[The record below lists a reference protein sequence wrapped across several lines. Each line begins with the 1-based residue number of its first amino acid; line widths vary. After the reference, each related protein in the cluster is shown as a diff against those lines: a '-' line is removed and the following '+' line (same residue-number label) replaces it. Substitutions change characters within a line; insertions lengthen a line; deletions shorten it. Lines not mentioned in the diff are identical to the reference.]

1 MATGVKP
8 RDEDIQLSRIDLE
21 TIQDAMKQK
30 KFRDMFKDYFDEV
43 RDPANQAKF
52 QKEMTQLEKERGYN
66 VTFINPKGGYVIKTS
81 VAGDRKAFINI
92 CSNDNVAKP
101 SCRVQEVDGQRGMN
115 WQIPYSIIPP
125 REDYTAKK
133 ERVVLYDVVF
143 HPDTL
148 RMAEVNKQF
157 RELVNKT
164 AFDGLAKTYD
174 IHLDNN
180 NCRFP
185 KSQYKGMAMP
195 AVIRK
200 EDPNYVPPTEE
211 ECENLTPDLI
221 EKLYPQRN
229 YSETSKGPSC
239 EVDSKE
245 YKESKAPTPSQ
256 PKPIPTGNNQ
266 QKRKARRGPA
276 EFNHTTE
283 NGYTIPKYVIKQQ
296 KDVDFQDFT
305 YNKDCKQYSAIPSQI
320 VVEVNMPLLS
330 STKDCTLDVQEKTLS
345 LKSEK
350 PAKYKLNITLPYA
363 VNDECGSAKFDKSK
377 HKLIVTLPVI
387 RKTLPSANVNDCE
400 SKSLKVD
407 SGVESEEN
415 SGSHSEEESNKEN
428 LIVELSSTPAEAPVK
443 SPEKSGPKEELF
455 FNPNLGYSLPTYTHN
470 VMDDIVAFTFH
481 VKNTEPDSVK
491 VRKDGNKI
499 SVKFTSVGSS
509 FVPVHY
515 GAIIVFD
522 ENVNFEDV
530 TGEAWD
536 NNVILQ
542 MELAGDVPQKFQ
554 IGLSEDSMTPEQ
566 FETSQLKKTDKLDVQ
581 KSVSVEQEESTPV
594 VEVTNLGTET
604 NIVVSSTVSEYDED
618 DDDLDS
624 PTAKD
629 EEIVWTDPGPVRSDA
644 KSILRKPNMMRS
656 YSESSVGDVAS
667 SMDYISSDYIHE
679 GSSFKKTVRFSDV
692 IARQFYRYNSSIE
705 GQKKKNQRK
714 KSKKRNQ
721 EQRKS
726 ESEAEDDVFSLS
738 KVSKPKLKSALKPR
752 RDSGLADTS
761 DAEADC
767 RNTPLQH
774 EPTINSRK
782 HDANECGKKSAES
795 DTNENKNSQENSVL
809 NIVDNNGNSK
819 ENAEP
824 VIWESVKTESKQKEV
839 QSKPKSEPITC
850 ENIKHRTDFY
860 NPDRLNKGQYLEVKF
875 KNDLIFD
882 LDM

>member
-52 QKEMTQLEKERGYN
+52 QEEMTQLEKERGYD

-92 CSNDNVAKP
+92 CSNDIVAKP
-101 SCRVQEVDGQRGMN
+101 SCRAQEVDGQRGMN

-229 YSETSKGPSC
+229 YSESSTAPSC
-239 EVDSKE
+239 EVDCKNSKV
-245 YKESKAPTPSQ
+245 PTPTQ
-256 PKPIPTGNNQ
+256 PKPIPSPGNSH
-266 QKRKARRGPA
+266 QKRKARRGPS
-276 EFNHTTE
+276 EFSHTTE

-330 STKDCTLDVQEKTLS
+330 STRDCTLDVQEKTLS

-350 PAKYKLNITLPYA
+350 PAKYKLNIKLPYS
-363 VNDECGSAKFDKSK
+363 VNDECGRAMFDKSK

-387 RKTLPSANVNDCE
+387 RKNNSSENVND

-415 SGSHSEEESNKEN
+415 SGSHSEEENSKEN
-428 LIVELSSTPAEAPVK
+428 LIVELSSTPAESLVK
-443 SPEKSGPKEELF
+443 TPENPETKEELF
-455 FNPNLGYSLPTYTHN
+455 FNTNHGYSLPTYTHN

-481 VKNTEPDSVK
+481 VKNTEPDSVE

-499 SVKFTSVGSS
+499 FVKFTSVGSS

-522 ENVNFEDV
+522 ENVNFGDA

-536 NNVILQ
+536 NNVILHL
-542 MELAGDVPQKFQ
+542 EVAGKVPQKFQ
-554 IGLSEDSMTPEQ
+554 IGLSEDSMASEQ
-566 FETSQLKKTDKLDVQ
+566 FEVSQLKKTAEKLDGH
-581 KSVSVEQEESTPV
+581 KPITAEEDESTPV

-624 PTAKD
+624 PTTKD
-629 EEIVWTDPGPVRSDA
+629 EEIVWTDPGPVRSEA

-679 GSSFKKTVRFSDV
+679 GSSFKKTVRFSNV

-738 KVSKPKLKSALKPR
+738 KLPKPKLKSALKPR

-761 DAEADC
+761 DAEADY

-774 EPTINSRK
+774 EPTIDSRK
-782 HDANECGKKSAES
+782 PETNDEYVKLSAVSDAA
-795 DTNENKNSQENSVL
+795 NENKNSQENSVL
-809 NIVDNNGNSK
+809 DIVGNNGNSK
-819 ENAEP
+819 EIAEP
-824 VIWESVKTESKQKEV
+824 VIWESVDTESKPKEV
-839 QSKPKSEPITC
+839 ESKTKSEPITC
-850 ENIKHRTDFY
+850 ENIKHCTDFY